1 MPYRQEL
8 KYLINEA
15 DVTLMRLRLSSF
27 MKKDEHINADGNYT
41 VRSLYFDDYYNSA
54 YNEKYMGALDRQKY
68 RIRFYNYLDSFV
80 QLERK
85 TKWNSY
91 IDKQTS
97 QIKKEDVLEVINN
110 RFSNLLN
117 YSNDLQKIFYFE
129 CLSNV
134 MRPRV
139 IVDYEREPFVFDH
152 GNVRVTFD
160 LNVRAAIGSTDV
172 FDQDLPTIPLLERGQ
187 AIMEVKYTEFLPN
200 LIRNILPP
208 QASNFIAVSKY
219 ILGCDATIYNRFSN
233 Y

>member
-15 DVTLMRLRLSSF
+15 DVTLTRLRLSSF

-54 YNEKYMGALDRQKY
+54 YNDKYMGALDRQKY
-68 RIRFYNYLDSFV
+68 RIRLYNFSDNFI

-85 TKWNSY
+85 TKWNNY

-97 QIKKEDVLEVINN
+97 QISRQDVLEIVDN
-110 RFSNLLN
+110 RFNSLLR
-117 YSNDLQKIFYFE
+117 YPGDLQKVFYYE
-129 CLSNV
+129 CQANV

-139 IVDYEREPFVFDH
+139 LVDYEREPFVFDH

-160 LNVRAAIGSTDV
+160 MNVRAVVGGMNI
-172 FDQDLPTIPLLERGQ
+172 FDREAPTIPLLERGQ

-208 QASNFIAVSKY
+208 QATSFIAVSKY

-233 Y
+233 S